1 MGIQGVI
8 LAILALMGGIALFL
22 LGMDMLG
29 GGLQRT
35 AGARARAL
43 LSGLRGNPVKAAG
56 AGAVFSSLIH
66 SGPATVVV
74 MAYVNAGLL
83 SLAIA
88 IPIVFGANIGTTL
101 SMQVVSFNVG
111 KFFFALLIPGV
122 LLKRYGRSEFQRS
135 MGDVILGFGILFLG
149 LETMKAAFT
158 PLRESD
164 AMHQLLGAF
173 HVDSA
178 FGFAMAFLVG
188 VVVTGLLQSSA
199 IIVSLLFSLSAL
211 GVVTDYRFAVPFLI
225 GAHIGSVGMAL
236 LAAPGGTAAAW
247 RVVWSNV
254 VFNVIGA
261 ALAVLMI
268 PFYDWLIPRTSADI
282 TRQIANFN
290 TIKQVISVIA
300 ILPLAPLVA
309 HLVTRLTPNL
319 GNEQPEES
327 RLDPKLV
334 STPEDAIVA
343 VIAEMRRQSGI
354 VNSMMRGSL
363 DGLVSLDGRHFRKVE
378 AQEDAVDI
386 IKRQIHE
393 YVEDIALRALEP
405 RQVVMLQRITLVSS
419 AIERIGDHVEGIGWV
434 SRQKVEENIWFE
446 DDHMRQLLVV
456 SGIMVAMMEEA
467 TAAIDPRMA
476 DARVRAEKTLN
487 LYASYKRHIKALK
500 ESIRAWLE
508 SGQGTPATALFLMR
522 YVGIFDRIAGQLRIL
537 ARQEKKDSWAV
548 QLSELKKVEP
558 LAQRAPGRPP
568 DHPVHASFEAALTDA
583 LAGEGTHRA

>member
-1 MGIQGVI
+1 LGIQGVI

-101 SMQVVSFNVG
+101 SMQIVSFNVG

-268 PFYDWLIPRTSADI
+268 PFYDWLIPKTSADI

-405 RQVVMLQRITLVSS
+405 RQVVMLQRIILVSS

-583 LAGEGTHRA
+583 LAGEGTQRA

>member
-43 LSGLRGNPVKAAG
+43 LSGLRGNPIKAAG

-188 VVVTGLLQSSA
+188 VAVTGLLQSSA

-268 PFYDWLIPRTSADI
+268 PFYDWLIPKTSADI

-405 RQVVMLQRITLVSS
+405 RQVVMLQRIILVSS

-583 LAGEGTHRA
+583 LAGEGTQRA

>member
-268 PFYDWLIPRTSADI
+268 PFYDWLIPKTSADI

-405 RQVVMLQRITLVSS
+405 RQVVMLQRIILVSS

-583 LAGEGTHRA
+583 LAGEGTQRA

>member
-1 MGIQGVI
+1 LGIQGVI

-268 PFYDWLIPRTSADI
+268 PFYDWLIPKTSADI

-405 RQVVMLQRITLVSS
+405 RQVVMLQRIILVSS

-583 LAGEGTHRA
+583 LAGEGTQRA